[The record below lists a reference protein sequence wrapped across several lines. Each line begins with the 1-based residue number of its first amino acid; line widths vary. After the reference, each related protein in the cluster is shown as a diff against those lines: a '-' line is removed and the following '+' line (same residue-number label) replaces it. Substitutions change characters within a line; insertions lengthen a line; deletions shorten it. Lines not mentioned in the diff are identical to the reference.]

1 MQAQRREVYL
11 DHAAATPLAPEVW
24 EAMEP
29 YLKERFFNPSAP
41 YAPARRVH
49 VELEQ
54 ARTTVARL
62 LGARPDNV
70 TFTAGATEANNL
82 ALASCDGHVVTT
94 QIEHESILACVAG
107 GDTTLVATGPNGL
120 IDPQAVAA
128 ALQPST
134 QLVSIALANGEVGSI
149 QPMRA
154 IAQVVARERMR
165 RLEAHDPTPLL
176 LHTDASQAAGYTSLN
191 VSTLGVDLMTLSAA
205 KIYGPKQMG
214 LLWHADGVALRPLV
228 QGGGQEGGLRSGTEN
243 VAGAAGMARA
253 LELAER
259 MRAGETRRLR
269 SLSRVLRKRLQS
281 AVPSAVFT
289 GPTREG
295 DRLPG
300 LVHVSFPG
308 VEARRLVVLLE
319 RAGVYVGTGS
329 ACAASRMRVS
339 HVLSALGIPEEVARG
354 SLRITM
360 GRETTV
366 EDVDYAVDA
375 IASSVHSELDRA
387 AHGEHE

>member
-1 MQAQRREVYL
+1 MQARKREVYL

-29 YLKERFFNPSAP
+29 YLRERFHNPSAP

-49 VELEQ
+49 ADLEQ
-54 ARTTVARL
+54 ARAKVAEL
-62 LGARPDNV
+62 IGARPDNV

-82 ALASCDGHVVTT
+82 AIASRGGHAVVSN
-94 QIEHESILACVAG
+94 IEHESVLACVHGRGA
-107 GDTTLVATGPNGL
+107 TLVAAQPSGL
-120 IDPQAVAA
+120 IDPQAVLS
-128 ALQPST
+128 ALKPNT
-134 QLVSIALANGEVGSI
+134 ELVSIALANGEVGAI

-154 IAQVVARERMR
+154 IARAVDGERMR
-165 RLEAHDPTPLL
+165 RLEDRDATPLL

-214 LLWHADGVALRPLV
+214 ILWHADGVALRPIV

-243 VAGAAGMARA
+243 VAAAVGMARA
-253 LELAER
+253 LELAES

-269 SLSRVLRKRLQS
+269 GLSRALRAKLHD
-281 AVPSAVFT
+281 ALPFAVFA
-289 GPTREG
+289 GPTKEG

-319 RAGVYVGTGS
+319 REGVYVGTGS

-339 HVLSALGIPEEVARG
+339 HVLSALGMPEDVARG

-360 GRETTV
+360 GRATTQ
-366 EDVDYAVDA
+366 EDVDYALAA
-375 IASSVHSELDRA
+375 IVASVRSELART
-387 AHGEHE
+387 GRTER